1 MVVVGLTST
10 EPPSLSFRRCKIL
23 RIFGRVFFFRRWVGE
38 VVERVAA
45 RQPNQLLRQRFP
57 LPNQGSA
64 LPEPWTRGLCRSW
77 REASARSAV
86 GRWRKGVRGAS
97 VSRLD
102 RGGKVRATRRDETR
116 LHWPHLIHRAL
127 QAVVRFNLL
136 QTKLWKR
143 SRESGSVTRSK
154 MERLCLRRVAS
165 EPPPPP
171 FSPHPFLTF
180 RVRSRPRSS
189 SPYSKTK
196 VGGSHV
202 VAYRFG
208 LKDVL
213 APPTLVPNPPSPEL
227 GRYMTRWPSFCL
239 SLYLSP
245 QSSVPDFSH
254 QGVVC
259 SACAAWRETSV
270 GRCVVSHLPPRMAD
284 GGGRSQRRPS
294 GPLPPALLRPL
305 EGLLPS
311 PLLLSQPAV
320 ELFLGMFGNVRSFLD
335 KFFDNL
341 RMASDYRKRQTCGL
355 WSEIAARRERR
366 RRRETVRERERERER

>member
-1 MVVVGLTST
+1 M
-10 EPPSLSFRRCKIL
+10 
-23 RIFGRVFFFRRWVGE
+23 
-38 VVERVAA
+38 ERVAA
-45 RQPNQLLRQRFP
+45 RQPNQLLRQRF
-57 LPNQGSA
+57 PNQGSA

-143 SRESGSVTRSK
+143 SRERVSDKIEDGSFVLPWG
-154 MERLCLRRVAS
+154 RLRTTPA
-165 EPPPPP
+165 PIP

-239 SLYLSP
+239 LSLSLSSLQCSRFLP
-245 QSSVPDFSH
+245 PWC
-254 QGVVC
+254 GVLGV
-259 SACAAWRETSV
+259 RGLE
-270 GRCVVSHLPPRMAD
+270 RNERRYVVSHLPPMAD
-284 GGGRSQRRPS
+284 GGCRSQRRPS
-294 GPLPPALLRPL
+294 GPPPA
-305 EGLLPS
+305 GTASTSKAYS
-311 PLLLSQPAV
+311 PRLCFCSQPAV
-320 ELFLGMFGNVRSFLD
+320 SWESSEMFEAFSISFSIICGWRAITGRGRRAALGDRGSTGATGTV
-335 KFFDNL
+335 
-341 RMASDYRKRQTCGL
+341 
-355 WSEIAARRERR
+355 AARQ
-366 RRRETVRERERERER
+366 

>member
-270 GRCVVSHLPPRMAD
+270 GMLYHISRPGWRMAEVAHSVAP
-284 GGGRSQRRPS
+284 RVPSRRRCF
-294 GPLPPALLRPL
+294 GL

-320 ELFLGMFGNVRSFLD
+320 ELFLGKFNVRKCSMS
-335 KFFDNL
+335 NIS
-341 RMASDYRKRQTCGL
+341 RTR
-355 WSEIAARRERR
+355 
-366 RRRETVRERERERER
+366 

>member
-1 MVVVGLTST
+1 MVVGLTST

-154 MERLCLRRVAS
+154 MDRFVLPWGRLRTTPAPILSPPFPHLSRPQQAEVVVAVLQDKSRWLARRRVPFRLEGRPRAPDLGP
-165 EPPPPP
+165 EPPIP
-171 FSPHPFLTF
+171 
-180 RVRSRPRSS
+180 RARSVHD
-189 SPYSKTK
+189 KMAF
-196 VGGSHV
+196 V
-202 VAYRFG
+202 
-208 LKDVL
+208 
-213 APPTLVPNPPSPEL
+213 
-227 GRYMTRWPSFCL
+227 L
-239 SLYLSP
+239 SLSLSLSLSP
-245 QSSVPDFSH
+245 IQ
-254 QGVVC
+254 C
-259 SACAAWRETSV
+259 SRF
-270 GRCVVSHLPPRMAD
+270 LPP
-284 GGGRSQRRPS
+284 GS
-294 GPLPPALLRPL
+294 GVLGVRGL
-305 EGLLPS
+305 ER
-311 PLLLSQPAV
+311 
-320 ELFLGMFGNVRSFLD
+320 N
-335 KFFDNL
+335 
-341 RMASDYRKRQTCGL
+341 
-355 WSEIAARRERR
+355 ERR
-366 RRRETVRERERERER
+366 